1 MRRVTEWEMEKVI
14 SLIVENNREE
24 IFKYGSL
31 LTTSNSVHLFAGNQ
45 DKETAFVN

>member
-1 MRRVTEWEMEKVI
+1 MRRVIEWEMEKVI

-31 LTTSNSVHLFAGNQ
+31 LIILNLVYLFVGN
-45 DKETAFVN
+45 